1 MIAQRMRVVLGLL
14 TSTGTKGQAVGLGL
28 FFLSSLSVIML
39 EREEKVPLWKENLGA
54 AGAGTGHPLRWA
66 EGPWGHSQPS
76 PLLWSRMGPWAWCA
90 WGASR
95 LPRITWEL
103 KPSQRGAQL
112 GESTV
117 NSSAAAGFSSPVP
130 SRLLTQ
136 GVGTKLSRCR
146 RLTSWP
152 ILLFT

>member
-1 MIAQRMRVVLGLL
+1 
-14 TSTGTKGQAVGLGL
+14 
-28 FFLSSLSVIML
+28 ML
-39 EREEKVPLWKENLGA
+39 EREEKVPLWKESLGA
-54 AGAGTGHPLRWA
+54 AGAGTGHPLRW
-66 EGPWGHSQPS
+66 GHSQPG

-95 LPRITWEL
+95 LPRTTREL

-136 GVGTKLSRCR
+136 GGQSGLGTKLNRCR
-146 RLTSWP
+146 RLMSQP